1 MLTPELTA
9 VLFGSLSALCWGTGD
24 FCGGLASRRTNL
36 FLVITVSQFAGLALL
51 VFIALLSAEP
61 LPVPT
66 DLLLGALAGLAGT
79 AGLAALYAGLVGGK
93 MGIAAPV
100 AAVVSAAI
108 PVALAATLEGLPS
121 PVQTAG
127 LVIGLFA
134 IWFLSGIGLPHRE
147 PNDPLWLPF
156 LAGFGFAAFYII
168 IDQVSS
174 RSVYWPLVAARTAS
188 AVLMLLI
195 VLWRGYGSKPAPAQL
210 RLMILTGIFEI
221 GGSTFYAL
229 SARAGRLDIA
239 VVLVS
244 LFPAAT
250 VLLARTVLHEKLNR
264 IQIAG
269 VALALL
275 ALILIAL

>member
-1 MLTPELTA
+1 MLTPELTTI
-9 VLFGSLSALCWGTGD
+9 LLGSLAALCWGTGD
-24 FCGGLASRRTNL
+24 FSGGLASRRTNL
-36 FLVITVSQFAGLALL
+36 FLVITVSQFVGLVLL
-51 VFIALLSAEP
+51 IVIAVLSAEP
-61 LPVPT
+61 VPVPT
-66 DLLLGALAGLAGT
+66 DLLLGALAGLVGT
-79 AGLAALYAGLVGGK
+79 AGLVALYAGLVGGK
-93 MGIAAPV
+93 MGIAAPL

-108 PVALAATLEGLPS
+108 PVALAAVLEGLPS
-121 PVQTAG
+121 PVQAAG
-127 LVIGLFA
+127 LVIGLLA
-134 IWFLSGIGLPHRE
+134 IWFLSGIGLPHRDSK
-147 PNDPLWLPF
+147 DPLWLPF
-156 LAGFGFAAFYII
+156 LAGFAFAAFYII

-174 RSVYWPLVAARTAS
+174 RAVFWPLVTGRAAS

-195 VLWRGYGSKPAPAQL
+195 VLWRGFGRIPGPAQL

-221 GGSTFYAL
+221 GGNSFYAL

-239 VVLVS
+239 VVLAS

-250 VLLARTVLHEKLNR
+250 VLLARIVLHEKLNR

>member
-9 VLFGSLSALCWGTGD
+9 VLLGSLAALCWGTGD
-24 FCGGLASRRTNL
+24 FSGGLASRRTNL
-36 FLVITVSQFAGLALL
+36 FLVITVSQFVGLVLL
-51 VFIALLSAEP
+51 FVIAILSAEP
-61 LPVPT
+61 VPVPT
-66 DLLLGALAGLAGT
+66 DLLLGALAGLVGT
-79 AGLAALYAGLVGGK
+79 AGIVALYAGLVGGK
-93 MGIAAPV
+93 MGIAAPL

-108 PVALAATLEGLPS
+108 PVALAAVLEGLPS
-121 PVQTAG
+121 PFQVAG
-127 LVIGLFA
+127 LVIGLLA
-134 IWFLSGIGLPHRE
+134 IWFLSGIGLPHRDSK
-147 PNDPLWLPF
+147 DPLWLPF

-174 RSVYWPLVAARTAS
+174 RAVFWPLVTARTAS
-188 AVLMLLI
+188 AFVMLLI
-195 VLWRGYGSKPAPAQL
+195 VLWRGFGRVPGPAQL

-221 GGSTFYAL
+221 GGNTFYAL

-239 VVLVS
+239 VVLAS

-250 VLLARTVLHEKLNR
+250 VLLARIVLHENLNR